1 MTMTYTSL
9 KTDIQTWAE
18 NTGTDFTNQLDTFID
33 NTQTKLSRD
42 IDPVGFNENVN
53 STMVQGDRF
62 VNLPT
67 AVEPMLFN
75 YVEIVVSSNTKYL
88 EMKTLE
94 FIKEY
99 WPDNSLQGEP
109 KYFTNFDDNRI
120 YVAPTPDQNYSC
132 EISYIV
138 QPTAATSVHQENFFT
153 EYCSNA
159 LFYAIMKEACMFM
172 KNYTAAQ
179 VWEQDYQRAFTD
191 LLNEARRT
199 RQDDMRN
206 NASPAGGDNTLV
218 KGSN

>member
-120 YVAPTPDQNYSC
+120 YVAPTPDQNYDIKIGYQGKINPLSNTNTTNWYT
-132 EISYIV
+132 ENASDALLYGSLSEANLFTKNIEDYNIYKQKYTESV
-138 QPTAATSVHQENFFT
+138 AAVN
-153 EYCSNA
+153 
-159 LFYAIMKEACMFM
+159 
-172 KNYTAAQ
+172 
-179 VWEQDYQRAFTD
+179 
-191 LLNEARRT
+191 NEARRRRRT
-199 RQDDMRN
+199 DYKFPG
-206 NASPAGGDNTLV
+206 SPLGENTLT
-218 KGSN
+218 GGQ

>member
-1 MTMTYTSL
+1 MTMTYNSL

-62 VNLPT
+62 VNLHT

-120 YVAPTPDQNYSC
+120 YVAPTPDQNYDIKIGYQGKINPLSNTNTTNWYT
-132 EISYIV
+132 ENASDALLYGSLSEANLFTKNMEDYNIYKQKYVESV
-138 QPTAATSVHQENFFT
+138 TAIN
-153 EYCSNA
+153 
-159 LFYAIMKEACMFM
+159 
-172 KNYTAAQ
+172 
-179 VWEQDYQRAFTD
+179 
-191 LLNEARRT
+191 NEARRRRRT
-199 RQDDMRN
+199 DYKFPG
-206 NASPAGGDNTLV
+206 SPLGENTLT
-218 KGSN
+218 GGQ

>member
-120 YVAPTPDQNYSC
+120 YVAPTPDQNYDIKIGYQGKINPLSNTNTTNWYTENASDALLYGTLSEANLFTKNMEDYNIYKQQYV
-132 EISYIV
+132 EIV
-138 QPTAATSVHQENFFT
+138 
-153 EYCSNA
+153 
-159 LFYAIMKEACMFM
+159 
-172 KNYTAAQ
+172 
-179 VWEQDYQRAFTD
+179 TD
-191 LLNEARRT
+191 INNEARRRRRT
-199 RQDDMRN
+199 DYKFPG
-206 NASPAGGDNTLV
+206 SPLGENTLT
-218 KGSN
+218 GGQ

>member
-75 YVEIVVSSNTKYL
+75 YVEIIVSSNAKYL

-99 WPDNSLQGEP
+99 WPNNSLQGEP

-120 YVAPTPDQNYSC
+120 YVAPTPDQNYDIKIGYQGKINPLSNTNTTNWYT
-132 EISYIV
+132 ENASDALLYGSLSEANLFTKNMEDYNIYKQKYVESV
-138 QPTAATSVHQENFFT
+138 TAIN
-153 EYCSNA
+153 
-159 LFYAIMKEACMFM
+159 
-172 KNYTAAQ
+172 
-179 VWEQDYQRAFTD
+179 
-191 LLNEARRT
+191 NEARRRRRT
-199 RQDDMRN
+199 DYKFPG
-206 NASPAGGDNTLV
+206 SPLGENTLT
-218 KGSN
+218 GGQ

>member
-1 MTMTYTSL
+1 MTYNSL

-120 YVAPTPDQNYSC
+120 YVAPTPDQNYDIKIGYQGKINPLSNTNTTNWYT
-132 EISYIV
+132 ENASDALLYGTLSEANLFTKNMEDYNIYKQKYVESV
-138 QPTAATSVHQENFFT
+138 TAIN
-153 EYCSNA
+153 
-159 LFYAIMKEACMFM
+159 
-172 KNYTAAQ
+172 
-179 VWEQDYQRAFTD
+179 
-191 LLNEARRT
+191 NEARRRRRT
-199 RQDDMRN
+199 DYKFPG
-206 NASPAGGDNTLV
+206 SPLGENTLT
-218 KGSN
+218 GGQ

>member
-1 MTMTYTSL
+1 MPMTYTSL

-18 NTGTDFTNQLDTFID
+18 NTGNDFTNQLDTFID

-75 YVEIVVSSNTKYL
+75 YVEIIVSSNAKYL

-99 WPDNSLQGEP
+99 WPNNSLQGEP

-120 YVAPTPDQNYSC
+120 YVAPTPDQNYDIKIGYQGKINPLSNTNTTNWYT
-132 EISYIV
+132 ENASDALLYGSLSEANLFTKNMEDYNIYKQKYVESV
-138 QPTAATSVHQENFFT
+138 TAIN
-153 EYCSNA
+153 
-159 LFYAIMKEACMFM
+159 
-172 KNYTAAQ
+172 
-179 VWEQDYQRAFTD
+179 
-191 LLNEARRT
+191 NEARRRRRT
-199 RQDDMRN
+199 DYKFPG
-206 NASPAGGDNTLV
+206 SPLGENTLT
-218 KGSN
+218 GGQ

>member
-75 YVEIVVSSNTKYL
+75 YVEIIVSSNAKYL

-99 WPDNSLQGEP
+99 WPNNSLQGEP

-120 YVAPTPDQNYSC
+120 YVAPTPDQNYDIKIGYQGKINPLSNTNTTNWYT
-132 EISYIV
+132 ENASDALLYGSLSEANLFTKNMEDYNIYKQKYVESV
-138 QPTAATSVHQENFFT
+138 TAIN
-153 EYCSNA
+153 
-159 LFYAIMKEACMFM
+159 
-172 KNYTAAQ
+172 
-179 VWEQDYQRAFTD
+179 
-191 LLNEARRT
+191 NEARRNRRT
-199 RQDDMRN
+199 DYKFPG
-206 NASPAGGDNTLV
+206 SPLGENTLT
-218 KGSN
+218 GGQ

>member
-75 YVEIVVSSNTKYL
+75 YVEIIVSSNAKYL

-99 WPDNSLQGEP
+99 WPNNSLQGEP
-109 KYFTNFDDNRI
+109 KYFTNFDDNKI
-120 YVAPTPDQNYSC
+120 YVAPTPDQNYDIKIGYQGKINPLSNTNTTNWYT
-132 EISYIV
+132 ENASDALLYGSLSEANLFTKNMEDYNIYKQKYVESV
-138 QPTAATSVHQENFFT
+138 TAIN
-153 EYCSNA
+153 
-159 LFYAIMKEACMFM
+159 
-172 KNYTAAQ
+172 
-179 VWEQDYQRAFTD
+179 
-191 LLNEARRT
+191 NEARRRRRT
-199 RQDDMRN
+199 DYKFPG
-206 NASPAGGDNTLV
+206 SPLGENTLT
-218 KGSN
+218 GGQ